1 MSKSSL
7 NSQSSLNRRT
17 LLSGAAGLALIAAP
31 VRAWSGDTASLPDT
45 AQPIPLSQVRL
56 LPSAHLTA
64 VTVNETYLL
73 SLDPDRFLH
82 NFRKGAGLKPKAEAY
97 GGWEQDT
104 IAGHSLGH
112 YLSAIALMHAQTGNP
127 ALADKAAYIVD
138 ELTLIQGAQGDGYV
152 AGFLRH
158 RKDGTTVDGKEIFP
172 EIMAGDIRS
181 AGFDLNGCWVPF
193 YNWHKLYTGLFDVQT
208 WCGNDKAVLVGA
220 HLGGYIDHV
229 FAALSDDQVQKVLD
243 CEHGGINESFAE
255 LYARTGDK
263 RWLALS
269 ERLYHKKVLDPL
281 SDQKDIL
288 ANHHANTNIPKLI
301 GLARLYEVGGNTR
314 HRDAATF
321 FWERVT
327 GHHSFVIGGNGD
339 REYFFEP
346 DTISKHITEATCEHC
361 ASYNMLK
368 LTRHL
373 YAWRPDASY
382 FDYYERAHLNHVMA
396 QQNPKTGMFTYMT
409 PLFTGAAREWSDA
422 ENTFTCCHGTGME
435 SHAKH
440 GDSIYWEGPAAASP
454 TLFVN
459 LYIPSTVTWMRGGA
473 DLRLDTKYPFDGT
486 ATLSLSK
493 LKRPIRAKI
502 ALRVPG
508 WASSA
513 AFKINGKPASVARRN
528 GYAVIDRVWA
538 AGDRVELD
546 LPLDLRVEATRDDE
560 HVVAVLRGPMVLA
573 ADLGP
578 ADQPYNAAEPAL
590 VGADIAAGLKPV
602 AIDKATYIT
611 SGIGRPGEL
620 TFVPFY
626 SQYER
631 RSAVYFKRFTDAEWV
646 TEEAAFKAEQ
656 ARQKDLAARSVDVM
670 YLGEMQAERDHD
682 LQSDVSWPGTYRGRN
697 GRDAREGGFME
708 FHMKTVKD
716 GNPVGPLTL
725 QATYWG
731 DDRCGFDILIDGQKA
746 VTVVHRSAPHPG
758 AFFDEDYPIPAG
770 LTAGKRSVLVRFKP
784 HDDASTGMIFGVRL
798 FTAAPTAP
806 AITS

>member
-1 MSKSSL
+1 MRLSP
-7 NSQSSLNRRT
+7 LNRRA
-17 LLSGAAGLALIAAP
+17 LLSGAAGLALTAPAARP
-31 VRAWSGDTASLPDT
+31 ASASSASLPDT
-45 AQPIPLSQVRL
+45 AAPIPLSQVRL
-56 LPSAHLTA
+56 LPSAQLSA

-73 SLDPDRFLH
+73 SLNPDRFLH
-82 NFRKGAGLKPKAEAY
+82 NFRKGAGLAPKAPAY

-127 ALADKAAYIVD
+127 ALADKAAYVVD
-138 ELTLIQGAQGDGYV
+138 ELALIQGAQGDGYA
-152 AGFLRH
+152 AGFLRR
-158 RKDGTTVDGKEIFP
+158 RKDGTVVDGKEIFP

-193 YNWHKLYTGLFDVQT
+193 YNWHKLYAGLFDVQT
-208 WCGNDKAVLVGA
+208 WCGNDKAVLVAAALGA
-220 HLGGYIDHV
+220 YIDRV
-229 FAALSDDQVQKVLD
+229 FAALSDDQVQTVLD

-255 LYARTGDK
+255 LYARTGDT
-263 RWLALS
+263 RWLKLS
-269 ERLYHKKVLDPL
+269 QRLYHKKVLDPL
-281 SDQKDIL
+281 ADQKDIL

-301 GLARLYEVGGNTR
+301 GLARLYEVGGDPR
-314 HRDAATF
+314 HRAAATF
-321 FWERVT
+321 FWDRVT
-327 GHHSFVIGGNGD
+327 GHHGFVIGGNGD

-346 DTISKHITEATCEHC
+346 DTISRHITEATCEHC

-373 YAWRPDASY
+373 YAWRPDARY
-382 FDYYERAHLNHVMA
+382 FDYYERAHLNHIMA

-409 PLFTGAAREWSDA
+409 PLFTGAAREWSDP

-440 GDSIYWEGPAAASP
+440 GDSIWWEGSAAAPP

-459 LYIPSTVTWMRGGA
+459 LYIPSTVTWTRGGA
-473 DLRLDTKYPFDGT
+473 ELRLDTRYPFDGHARLGVT
-486 ATLSLSK
+486 RLR
-493 LKRPIRAKI
+493 RPLRARI

-508 WASSA
+508 WAPSA
-513 AFKINGKPASVARRN
+513 TLTVNGKPAAAVRQG

-538 AGDRVELD
+538 AGDRVDLD
-546 LPLDLRVEATRDDE
+546 LPLDLRVEATPDDD
-560 HVVAVLRGPMVLA
+560 HVVALLRGPLVLA

-578 ADQPYNAAEPAL
+578 ADQSYNAAEPAL
-590 VGADIAAGLKPV
+590 VGADIVSGLRPV
-602 AIDKATYIT
+602 AAEKAAYVT

-620 TFVPFY
+620 DVVPFY

-646 TEEAAFKAEQ
+646 TQEAAFKAEQ
-656 ARQKDLAARSVDVM
+656 ARRKDLAARSVDVM

-697 GRDAREGGFME
+697 GRDARQGGFME
-708 FHMKTVKD
+708 FRMKTARD
-716 GNPVGPLTL
+716 GAPAAPLTL

-746 VTVVHRSAPHPG
+746 VTVVHKTAPHPG
-758 AFFDEDYPIPAG
+758 AFFDEDYPIPVA
-770 LTAGKRSVLVRFKP
+770 LTAGKRSVTVRFQP
-784 HDDASTGMIFGVRL
+784 HADASTGMIFGVRL
-798 FTAAPTAP
+798 FIAAPA
-806 AITS
+806 